1 MSAIKVMMNTSFCWI
16 LLDLKHPFNYEE
28 HMTQISFFSG
38 LKVPL
43 TDLEQVLSGSLELS
57 AYLTQVNS

>member
-1 MSAIKVMMNTSFCWI
+1 MMNTSFCGI

-28 HMTQISFFSG
+28 HMIQISFFSG

>member
-1 MSAIKVMMNTSFCWI
+1 MMNTSFCGI
-16 LLDLKHPFNYEE
+16 LPDLKHPFNYEE
-28 HMTQISFFSG
+28 HMTQISFFLG